1 MNNLIEVKKKKEYKF
16 VPDFFGIVNR
26 IVAGKTVE
34 WIDPVDKNLKR
45 GVVSELEYIV
55 LEAAEDEYLHEPKNP
70 YRLNVIGE
78 DKSNYTLG
86 VETVL
91 FVE

>member
-1 MNNLIEVKKKKEYKF
+1 MDKKF
-16 VPDFFGIVNR
+16 IPDFFGVVNR
-26 IVAGKTVE
+26 LVTNKTVE

>member
-1 MNNLIEVKKKKEYKF
+1 MDKKF
-16 VPDFFGIVNR
+16 IPDFFGVVNR
-26 IVAGKTVE
+26 LVTNKTVE

-55 LEAAEDEYLHEPKNP
+55 LEVAEDEYLHEPKNP

-78 DKSNYTLG
+78 DKSNYILG